1 MVAASWER
9 SRAAGLAIDGRGVR
23 LVHRRLDGWPPTR
36 LSASTRTVL
45 DRAGQRYA
53 GIDTAVLVADA
64 SGFIVDARSCAPGI
78 EEWLLDSRITTG
90 LCVDERLVATNA
102 LGTALEAG
110 RPVAIAEGE
119 HFLASQRD
127 WVGAGAPIVDPG
139 VHRVV
144 GALALICPHGPYSPL
159 LLAVARQLADEIG
172 DGLADQTDA
181 SDRAVIDA
189 FVRARRERKVGI
201 LSISRNVMVADRF
214 AQDLLDGIGHGM
226 LWSRARELA
235 AQTPSVGTLYAQAVA
250 RRCQVTH
257 TAAGEPDALLLEI
270 TALTE
275 PTRSPRR
282 VASVALEG
290 LVGRS
295 KSWAAVATQ
304 AAALR
309 GQRHPVL
316 ITGEQGTGKTS
327 VAIAIAADRISDAP
341 IDIVD
346 CAEIGVIGPSAW
358 LRAART
364 AVQSGS
370 SALVVRHLELLDDDA
385 AHALRAIIGMPDTAR
400 ILATLA
406 PAASQTDA
414 LRSLIVHLGVARLE
428 IPPLRRRADD
438 IEPLCTAVVAR
449 HSPRGYE
456 PRMTRNTLA
465 ALSRYHWPGNVR
477 ELDTVVRGMLTRRA
491 IGSLRPED
499 LPPEI
504 ESTLDHLVLTPMQ
517 QIERETIAA
526 MLRNRRGNKVAAA
539 AELGIARSTLYRKI
553 RTYRLDIRQVY

>member
-1 MVAASWER
+1 M
-9 SRAAGLAIDGRGVR
+9 
-23 LVHRRLDGWPPTR
+23 
-36 LSASTRTVL
+36 
-45 DRAGQRYA
+45 
-53 GIDTAVLVADA
+53 
-64 SGFIVDARSCAPGI
+64 
-78 EEWLLDSRITTG
+78 
-90 LCVDERLVATNA
+90 
-102 LGTALEAG
+102 
-110 RPVAIAEGE
+110 
-119 HFLASQRD
+119 
-127 WVGAGAPIVDPG
+127 
-139 VHRVV
+139 
-144 GALALICPHGPYSPL
+144 

-214 AQDLLDGIGHGM
+214 AQDLLDGIGHGV

-250 RRCQVTH
+250 RQCQVTH
-257 TAAGEPDALLLEI
+257 TAARRAHALLLEI

-327 VAIAIAADRISDAP
+327 VAIAIAADRISRRSDRHRR
-341 IDIVD
+341 
-346 CAEIGVIGPSAW
+346 
-358 LRAART
+358 LRRNQRDRPVSLAAGCRT

-406 PAASQTDA
+406 P
-414 LRSLIVHLGVARLE
+414 LPAR
-428 IPPLRRRADD
+428 P
-438 IEPLCTAVVAR
+438 
-449 HSPRGYE
+449 
-456 PRMTRNTLA
+456 TRCGA
-465 ALSRYHWPGNVR
+465 
-477 ELDTVVRGMLTRRA
+477 
-491 IGSLRPED
+491 
-499 LPPEI
+499 
-504 ESTLDHLVLTPMQ
+504 
-517 QIERETIAA
+517 
-526 MLRNRRGNKVAAA
+526 
-539 AELGIARSTLYRKI
+539 
-553 RTYRLDIRQVY
+553 